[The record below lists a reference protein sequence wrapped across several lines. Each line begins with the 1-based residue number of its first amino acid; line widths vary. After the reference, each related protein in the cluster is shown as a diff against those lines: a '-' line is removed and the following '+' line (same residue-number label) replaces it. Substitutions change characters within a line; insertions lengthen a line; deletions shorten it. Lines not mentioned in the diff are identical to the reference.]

1 MFPYYLLIGLPLL
14 LSIFSYK
21 VNDKRV
27 SERFP
32 LFVFFLILLVL
43 LSLRSIECGADL
55 QTYKNKFESINIS
68 SVKSVLNFSSI
79 EFGYNFFVAINK
91 LIFNNFQF
99 LLFSCAVLSIV
110 PIMVFYL
117 RETKHNILTIALFVS
132 IAPFSMFFSGL
143 RQSIAMG
150 IGIISYNYCK
160 KNKIIIFLFMVFLA
174 FLFHQSSIIL
184 LLMYPLTHVK
194 ITRKWVFPI
203 IVLYILCFVYNKQI
217 FEILLGLNEK
227 YETRYVISETGSYTF
242 LIMLLAITIFSLI
255 IMKEDS
261 NELLGLRNLLILSL
275 FIQSFV
281 PVNTVAM
288 RLNYYYLLFIPVLI
302 PNVIDNCKERY
313 KQVAQLST
321 VVFSVFFIFWFF
333 KEAYTGVDYL
343 STFPYVAF
351 WESTI

>member
-1 MFPYYLLIGLPLL
+1 MFPYYLLIGLPML

-21 VNDKRV
+21 VNDKKV
-27 SERFP
+27 SERLP

-43 LSLRSIECGADL
+43 LSLRSVRCGVDL

-68 SVKSVLNFSSI
+68 SVESVINFSST

-91 LIFNNFQF
+91 LIFNSFRF
-99 LLFSCAVLSIV
+99 LLFSCSIVSIV

-132 IAPFSMFFSGL
+132 IAPFTMFFSGL

-150 IGIISYNYCK
+150 LGMIAYYYCK
-160 KNKIIIFLFMVFLA
+160 KNKIIPFLLIVFLA

-194 ITRKWVFPI
+194 ITKKWILPVA
-203 IVLYILCFVYNKQI
+203 VLYTIFIIYNKQI
-217 FEILLGLNEK
+217 FGVLLKLNEK
-227 YETRYVISETGSYTF
+227 YETRYVISKTGSYTF
-242 LIMLLAITIFSLI
+242 LIMLLLITIFSFI
-255 IMKEDS
+255 MMKEDS
-261 NELLGLRNLLILSL
+261 KELLGLRNLLILSL
-275 FIQSFV
+275 FIQCFV
-281 PVNTVAM
+281 PINTVAM

-302 PNVIDNCKERY
+302 PNIIDNCKDQY
-313 KQVAQLST
+313 KQIAQLST

-351 WESTI
+351 WEG